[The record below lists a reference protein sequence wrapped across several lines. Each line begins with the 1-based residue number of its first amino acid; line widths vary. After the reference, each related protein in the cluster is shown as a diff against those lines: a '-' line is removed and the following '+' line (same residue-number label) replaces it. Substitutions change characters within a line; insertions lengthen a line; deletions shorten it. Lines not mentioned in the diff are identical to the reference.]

1 MKSILGIA
9 IVMDLVCALTVMV
22 QEMKPESVEV
32 SDANSN
38 LGRSDFPDFNYTPED
53 YYVVS
58 SRAKHL
64 LTVYHV

>member
-1 MKSILGIA
+1 
-9 IVMDLVCALTVMV
+9 MDLVCALTVMA

-38 LGRSDFPDFNYTPED
+38 LGRSDFPDFNYIPED
-53 YYVVS
+53 HYVVS
-58 SRAKHL
+58 SSAKHL